1 MILSI
6 YKYNIQTNS
15 KCSTYFFCIC
25 PHPCI
30 GHSPNYN
37 NIHRPEYPLILISIP
52 PLSLF
57 AKICLHQTHYNQKT
71 SPFLRTSLLPF
82 TLLDSY
88 FQLSNIFILGTYGI
102 YFNCSS
108 IQMNSRHSP
117 SLLPVLVKNKIY
129 PTNPCKASLRITVTS
144 LCPHGSHYFYKFQEL
159 CFLEHSRIYSRS
171 NFSKV
176 DNSCHLAKVQPPL
189 PSHSFLFP

>member
-1 MILSI
+1 MVTPQIIITFTDQNILLFLYQYHLFLYLPKSVSI
-6 YKYNIQTNS
+6 K
-15 KCSTYFFCIC
+15 
-25 PHPCI
+25 H
-30 GHSPNYN
+30 
-37 NIHRPEYPLILISIP
+37 
-52 PLSLF
+52 
-57 AKICLHQTHYNQKT
+57 HYNQKT
-71 SPFLRTSLLPF
+71 SPFLRTSVLPF

-102 YFNCSS
+102 YFNCST

-129 PTNPCKASLRITVTS
+129 PTNPCKVSLRITVTPH
-144 LCPHGSHYFYKFQEL
+144 CPHGSHYFYKFQEL

-176 DNSCHLAKVQPPL
+176 DNSCLSAKVQPPL